1 MRAACTVARGLAA
14 AGTCTGCCLHG
25 LPHPTRPLLLS
36 HDLTGYT
43 KNYQAKRLDNTSARD
58 EPYEFTLGG
67 SEVRA
72 CSEMPR
78 RLPYPLAMRCS
89 ELPALHCPVLFCQQ
103 AIPAFEEAVSSMRVG
118 GIRRIEVLGEL
129 PQLSYPRDRSERFVS
144 GYK

>member
-1 MRAACTVARGLAA
+1 MALGLGNSGDMHRLGACTAFLAHLA
-14 AGTCTGCCLHG
+14 WT
-25 LPHPTRPLLLS
+25 LLLS
-36 HDLTGYT
+36 RHGAGYT

-58 EPYEFTLGG
+58 EPYEFILGG

-72 CSEMPR
+72 CSGMPR
-78 RLPYPLAMRCS
+78 RLPCPLAMCRS
-89 ELPALHCPVLFCQQ
+89 ELPVLHCPVLFCQQ

-144 GYK
+144 GFK

>member
-14 AGTCTGCCLHG
+14 AVTCTGCCLHG
-25 LPHPTRPLLLS
+25 LPHPT
-36 HDLTGYT
+36 
-43 KNYQAKRLDNTSARD
+43 YQAKRLDNTSARD